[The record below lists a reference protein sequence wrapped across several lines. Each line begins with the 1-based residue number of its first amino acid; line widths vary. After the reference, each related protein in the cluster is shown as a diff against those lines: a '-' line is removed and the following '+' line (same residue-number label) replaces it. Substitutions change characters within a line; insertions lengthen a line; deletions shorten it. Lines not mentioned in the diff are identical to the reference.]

1 MPGLPRTFASAAAFV
16 AGITALA
23 FFSLADGPREALGER
38 GARATGVVALMA
50 IWWLFEAL
58 PIAVTACVPLVLFP
72 LLGVFEG
79 GLAASS
85 LAAAAP
91 YFDAYIFL
99 FAGGMAIAAA
109 MQQWGL
115 ERRIALTILATIGT
129 RPARLLLG
137 VLCATAAISLWI
149 SNTATAAMMLPIA
162 LALVAQ
168 LERGARG
175 VPRPRYSASILLAV
189 AYGANVGGIGTKIGT
204 APNLQLAGFAAQQ
217 GFDVGF
223 FEFAFV
229 GGGFVLLFLP
239 CVWLVLWITGRRD
252 APSGD
257 LNAEHVRGELRDL
270 GRMQRGERIVLAVFA
285 LAALGWI
292 ASKPLTEAL
301 APRFGGGTLR
311 SAHVEGAIAM
321 LAAFALLAARAQ
333 GRRVLEIAS
342 LRRVPWSSLLLLGG
356 SFSMAAAVQS
366 SGLSDAAARAL
377 TALRDLG
384 PFERTLLAS
393 STAIAVSAVASNTA
407 TIGVLLPCLA
417 SALPHDELLPVL
429 FAATLGCSCDFAL
442 PAGTPPNAI
451 VFGSGRVSMA
461 RMASAGI
468 VLDMGAALVAAA
480 WCAFAVPFV
489 QG

>member
-1 MPGLPRTFASAAAFV
+1 M
-16 AGITALA
+16 
-23 FFSLADGPREALGER
+23 
-38 GARATGVVALMA
+38 MA

-58 PIAVTACVPLVLFP
+58 PIAWTACVPLVFFP

-79 GLAASS
+79 GLATGFAR
-85 LAAAAP
+85 AALP
-91 YFDAYIFL
+91 YVDAYIFL

-115 ERRIALTILATIGT
+115 ERRIALSILATIGT
-129 RPARLLLG
+129 RPSRLLLG

-168 LERGARG
+168 LERGASG
-175 VPRPRYSASILLAV
+175 ATRPRYSASLLLAV

-204 APNLQLAGFAAQQ
+204 APNLQFAGFATQQ
-217 GFDVGF
+217 GFDLGF

-239 CVWLVLWITGRRD
+239 LVWLVLWLAGRRD
-252 APSGD
+252 APRED
-257 LNAEHVRGELRDL
+257 LDERIVRGELREL
-270 GRMQRGERIVLAVFA
+270 GRMRSGERVVLAVFA

-292 ASKPLTEAL
+292 VSKPLTEAL
-301 APRFGGGTLR
+301 APHLQGVALR
-311 SAHVEGAIAM
+311 SAHVEGGIAM
-321 LAAFALLAARAQ
+321 LAALGLFAARAE
-333 GRRVLEIAS
+333 GRQVLEAAS

-366 SGLSDAAARAL
+366 SGLSDSAARAL
-377 TALRDLG
+377 SALRDLG

-393 STAIAVSAVASNTA
+393 STAIAFSAIASNSA

-417 SALPHDELLPVL
+417 GALPHDELLPVL
-429 FAATLGCSCDFAL
+429 FAATIGCSCDFAL

-451 VFGSGRVSMA
+451 VFGSGRVTMA
-461 RMASAGI
+461 RMASVGV
-468 VLDMGAALVAAA
+468 VLDVCAAFVAAA
-480 WCAFAVPFV
+480 WCALAVPWI
-489 QG
+489 QT

>member
-1 MPGLPRTFASAAAFV
+1 MPALPATSASRAAFV
-16 AGITALA
+16 AGIAALA
-23 FFSLADGPREALGER
+23 YLSLADGPREVLGER

-58 PIAVTACVPLVLFP
+58 PIAVTACFPLVLFP

-79 GLAASS
+79 GLAASF
-85 LAAAAP
+85 AAAATP
-91 YFDAYIFL
+91 YVDAYIFL

-168 LERGARG
+168 LERGASGER
-175 VPRPRYSASILLAV
+175 RPRYSASILLAV

-239 CVWLVLWITGRRD
+239 CVCLVLWITGRRD
-252 APSGD
+252 APSED
-257 LNAEHVRGELRDL
+257 LNAEHVRGELRGL
-270 GRMQRGERIVLAVFA
+270 GRMQSGDRVVLAVFA

-301 APRFGGGTLR
+301 APRFGGVLR

-366 SGLSDAAARAL
+366 SGLSDSAARAL

-429 FAATLGCSCDFAL
+429 FAATIGCSCDFAL

-461 RMASAGI
+461 RMASAGL
-468 VLDMGAALVAAA
+468 VLDVGAALVAAA